1 MDGWMD
7 GWSKVLHPLGTK
19 QVILEMVSQPI
30 SGRGTEKS
38 KSEYARVLGPYHSP
52 KRVPTKLWP
61 AGGAHCGLDLKCQIM
76 KKINNAM
83 TDEK

>member
-1 MDGWMD
+1 
-7 GWSKVLHPLGTK
+7 
-19 QVILEMVSQPI
+19 MVSQPI

-52 KRVPTKLWP
+52 KRVPTKLWL
-61 AGGAHCGLDLKCQIM
+61 AGGAHCGWDLKCRIM
-76 KKINNAM
+76 KKINNVM